1 MVVLMTAKC
10 CQTNHKNMPNYIT
23 PDKVTS
29 PRRMW
34 SLIRVLETGDKPDS
48 HGNRVAIAIGK
59 WEEETV
65 LGMRW
70 NGDDESPIGNP
81 QSRRLPTWFI
91 IPRRL
96 QDAVIKT
103 LSADDQRMVNALLAA
118 PK

>member
-1 MVVLMTAKC
+1 MED
-10 CQTNHKNMPNYIT
+10 YIT

-48 HGNRVAIAIGK
+48 HDNRVAIAIGN
-59 WEEETV
+59 WEGSPV

-70 NGDDESPIGNP
+70 NGSKGSPIGSP
-81 QSRRLPTWFI
+81 QSRGLPTWFI
-91 IPRRL
+91 IPGRL

-103 LSADDQRMVNALLAA
+103 LSADDQKMVYALLAD

>member
-1 MVVLMTAKC
+1 MIICVSRQYLAG
-10 CQTNHKNMPNYIT
+10 TNKNMDKYIT

-34 SLIRVLETGDKPDS
+34 TLIRVLETGDKPDS
-48 HGNRVAIAIGK
+48 HGNRVAICIGK
-59 WEEETV
+59 WEGETV
-65 LGMRW
+65 LGMRG
-70 NGDDESPIGNP
+70 NGDEDSPIGNP
-81 QSRRLPTWFI
+81 QSRGLPTWFI

-103 LSADDQRMVNALLAA
+103 LSADDQRMVNALLAD